1 MARKTSVSAA
11 LCSVALLVWPDLGIA
26 QNIDAKSFRCV
37 RQMTPVRQFYVDN
50 LLGNLAATLAA
61 ANASMGAVY
70 PAGSVVQLIPGEAMV
85 KRDKGF
91 NAATH
96 DWEFFVLDASKDG
109 TQIRQRGTVDV
120 ANSLGTCLGC
130 HAEAQPQWDL
140 VCEHTHGCAPLKV
153 TDAMIGAL
161 QRTDPRCN
169 NPPVSPE
176 DAEALKQLQ
185 QLAK

>member
-1 MARKTSVSAA
+1 MARKVRVFAVF
-11 LCSVALLVWPDLGIA
+11 CGVASLAWPDLGSA
-26 QNIDAKSFRCV
+26 LDIDAKSFRCI
-37 RQMTPVRQFYVDN
+37 RQMTSVRQFYV
-50 LLGNLAATLAA
+50 GNLQGNLDGTLAA
-61 ANASMGAVY
+61 ANSSTGAVY

-109 TQIRQRGTVDV
+109 TNIRQRGTVDV

-130 HAEAQPQWDL
+130 HAQAQPQWDL
-140 VCEHTHGCAPLKV
+140 VCENTHGCAPLNV
-153 TDAMIGAL
+153 TRAMIGAL
-161 QRTDPRCN
+161 QRTDPRCD
-169 NPPVSPE
+169 NPPVSPQ

-185 QLAK
+185 QLLK